1 MKTQTLA
8 ALLTTMLAAS
18 AGAQPMPP
26 EPVPPPRGRADVPPA
41 EALAAIPG
49 VDATQQSELRKI
61 LRERR
66 DALEALR
73 DKSHAAFEAQR
84 RHDRDEAERID
95 DQSGERIRKLLGD
108 EGYRRYAQWLLPHAR
123 RGDDARDG
131 DRRPPP
137 SVDGAAPARS

>member
-18 AGAQPMPP
+18 AGAQPLPP
-26 EPVPPPRGRADVPPA
+26 EAGPPPRGRADVPPA
-41 EALAAIPG
+41 EVLASIPG
-49 VDATQQSELRKI
+49 VDATQRAELRKI

-73 DKSHAAFEAQR
+73 DKSHAAFDAQR
-84 RHDRDEAERID
+84 RRDRDEAERID
-95 DQSGERIRKLLGD
+95 DQSSERIRKLLGD
-108 EGYRRYAQWLLPHAR
+108 DGYRRYAEWLLPHVR
-123 RGDDARDG
+123 RGGDAHDG

-137 SVDGAAPARS
+137 VDGAAPARS